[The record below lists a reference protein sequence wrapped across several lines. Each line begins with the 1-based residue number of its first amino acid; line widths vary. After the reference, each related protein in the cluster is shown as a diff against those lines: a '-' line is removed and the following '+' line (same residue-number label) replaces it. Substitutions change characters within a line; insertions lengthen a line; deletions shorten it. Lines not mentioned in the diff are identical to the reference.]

1 MNQLDT
7 LECSLLLEDLPPP
20 GKKRVAV
27 LIGRFNPPTKGHYAL
42 INEVKSQL
50 RKRKELNLDVVPVVM
65 VIGGSKS
72 DADRKRNPLT
82 VEQRIKFMEASG
94 NANGVKF
101 LSAPNA
107 FAALAAVREAGLEP
121 VLIAAGPER
130 ADDYIKILDKHFLDG
145 NGKPIQHHK
154 LVLDRDDAATETSKE
169 AKASAVD
176 KALAELQK
184 RGDLDTEQVSASVV
198 RAAVEHDMFPEFMK
212 LTGLEAKPAL
222 AKTMFKAIKA
232 AMQEQ

>member
-1 MNQLDT
+1 MNQQDI
-7 LECSLLLEDLPPP
+7 LECSLLFEDLPPP

-27 LIGRFNPPTKGHYAL
+27 IIGRFNPPTKGHYAL
-42 INEVKSQL
+42 INEVKGRL
-50 RKRKELNLDVVPVVM
+50 RKQRELNLDVVPVVM

-121 VLIAAGPER
+121 ILIAAGPER
-130 ADDYIKILDKHFLDG
+130 AADYIKILDKHFLDAAG
-145 NGKPIQHHK
+145 DPIKHYK
-154 LVLDRDDAATETSKE
+154 LVLDRDDAATETSKD

-176 KALAELQK
+176 KALAELQA

-212 LTGLEAKPAL
+212 LTALEGKEPL
-222 AKTMFKAIKA
+222 ARAMFKAIQA
-232 AMQEQ
+232 AMKD